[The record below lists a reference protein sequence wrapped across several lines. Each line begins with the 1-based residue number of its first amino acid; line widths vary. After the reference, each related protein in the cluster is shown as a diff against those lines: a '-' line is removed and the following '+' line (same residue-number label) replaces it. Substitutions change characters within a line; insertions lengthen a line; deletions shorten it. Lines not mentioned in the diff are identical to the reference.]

1 MKVLSITRL
10 LTLSLLAFMSA
21 FVMAETSDRRFE
33 KYNASDGLA
42 DNSAQTIYCTKEGRM
57 VITTMGQI
65 NFFDGQKFSY
75 IDPTEENLYPLVDYA
90 GNYHLYFDRYHHM
103 WLKNTHNVTCVDLQ
117 TEKFAVSIKEEFAK
131 FGMDKQVRDMFVDV
145 DGVVWLSVAD
155 GL

>member
-65 NFFDGQKFSY
+65 NFFGEHISSQ
-75 IDPTEENLYPLVDYA
+75 LLVERVT
-90 GNYHLYFDRYHHM
+90 DRFNV
-103 WLKNTHNVTCVDLQ
+103 NTHLMSAHSTSYSLTAVTQV
-117 TEKFAVSIKEEFAK
+117 E
-131 FGMDKQVRDMFVDV
+131 MD
-145 DGVVWLSVAD
+145 VW
-155 GL
+155 

>member
-75 IDPTEENLYPLVDYA
+75 IDPTEENLYPLVNGTA
-90 GNYHLYFDRYHHM
+90 IL
-103 WLKNTHNVTCVDLQ
+103 
-117 TEKFAVSIKEEFAK
+117 EFA
-131 FGMDKQVRDMFVDV
+131 
-145 DGVVWLSVAD
+145 
-155 GL
+155 